1 MFCPVGRSF
10 DPDHPTCRS
19 HQRQG
24 ATCQQRAKSKPKRY
38 SGGPI
43 VVAGRLGWMTTFDL
57 QSANAHANRR
67 GGELI
72 YRGIKRTWQRLLR
85 NAVLHFG
92 PANGRKRR
100 IEIVRHIPS
109 RRWCMDEDNLWSSQK
124 PLVDCLVS
132 QGIFVD
138 DSRDWLER
146 LPPREVISPSLR
158 VEIFIDDL

>member
-1 MFCPVGRSF
+1 MVCPVGRSF

-24 ATCQQRAKSKPKRY
+24 ATCQQRAKSKAKRY
-38 SGGPI
+38 AGGPI
-43 VVAGRLGWMTTFDL
+43 VVAGRRGWMTTYDL
-57 QSANAHANRR
+57 QSANSHVNRR
-67 GGELI
+67 NAELV
-72 YRGIKRTWQRLLR
+72 YRGIKRTWTRLLR

-92 PANGRKRR
+92 PAAGRRRR

-109 RRWCMDEDNLWSSQK
+109 RRWAMDEENLWASTK
-124 PLVDCLVS
+124 PLVDALVK

-146 LPPREVISPSLR
+146 LPPREEINLSNR
-158 VEIFIDDL
+158 VEIFIDDI